1 MLRNDSTQPMVKRI
15 RAADDAHMEPES
27 RTLMPKRTAGIISTA
42 ECTFVPQAV
51 VKLVIFRL
59 KNHLQDPFF

>member
-42 ECTFVPQAV
+42 NALLCP
-51 VKLVIFRL
+51 KRS
-59 KNHLQDPFF
+59 